1 MRKYCP
7 EPVQTVN
14 NNICQSLFRI
24 MDCFFASYWDTEL
37 KKVTVE
43 EIEDLENMLEPL
55 FVFAC
60 VWSLGC
66 TTTPDGRLKF
76 NQKIKELM
84 GKDHKNKF
92 PNNGTVY
99 DFAFNRE
106 TKEWQNWTDTVQAF
120 TIENKATYSEI
131 IVPTFDSIRM
141 KYVTKLLLLNSK
153 HVLCPGPT
161 GTGKTVNISNLLNLE
176 MPEDFQSIPLTF
188 SA

>member
-1 MRKYCP
+1 M
-7 EPVQTVN
+7 
-14 NNICQSLFRI
+14 FRVL
-24 MDCFFASYWDTEL
+24 DCFFASYWDTEL
-37 KKVTVE
+37 KKVSVE
-43 EIEDLENMLEPL
+43 EIEDLENYLEPL
-55 FVFAC
+55 FVFGC

-66 TTTPDGRLKF
+66 TTTLEGRLKF

-84 GKDHKNKF
+84 GKDSKWKF
-92 PNNGTVY
+92 PNNGSVY

-106 TKEWQNWTDTVQAF
+106 TKEWQNWTETQTPF
-120 TIENKATYSEI
+120 TIDPKATYNEI

-141 KYVTKLLLLNSK
+141 KYVTKLLLLNAK

-161 GTGKTVNISNLLNLE
+161 GTGKTVNIGNLLNLD